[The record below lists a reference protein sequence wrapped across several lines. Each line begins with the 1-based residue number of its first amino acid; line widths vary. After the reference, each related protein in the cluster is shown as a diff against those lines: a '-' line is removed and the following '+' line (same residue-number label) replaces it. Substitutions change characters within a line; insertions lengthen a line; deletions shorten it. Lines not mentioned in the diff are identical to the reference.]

1 MTRGNEDNGDG
12 RAPRF
17 AAFISY
23 SHADAEAATK
33 LQRQLERYKLP
44 KNVVVSGPDKERR
57 LGAVFRDRDDLAA
70 APSLSDAIN
79 DALKVSGA
87 LIIICSPDAKKS
99 RWVNEE
105 IALFRKLHPERPILA
120 ALVRGLPEEAFPDAL
135 TAGGVEPLAADLREE
150 GDGWQLGF
158 LKVVAGIAGVP
169 LDALVQRD
177 AQRRIRR
184 VTAITLA
191 AIAAML
197 VMGVMTAYAISA
209 RNEAARQRASAE
221 GLVEYMLTDLRTKLK
236 GVGRLDVMDDV
247 NQRAMEHYSRQGD
260 LASLSADSLDRRAR
274 ILHAMGED
282 DDRSGNLSAALEKFR
297 EAHRATAELLRQE
310 PDNPDRIF
318 AHAQSEYWVGQAAW
332 RIRDRA
338 TTEHHWQ
345 GYVDEAKKLLERD
358 PDKARANLEMGYAL
372 GNLCDLYLHDN
383 FDIAKAI
390 DHCRRSI
397 AFEKKALQY
406 APDRTEISIAL
417 ANRYGWL
424 ADALLANKSYAEA
437 RKARLSEQAII
448 DGLVAKDPRNFEL
461 RFRQSWPLLGMASI
475 ALDSGNAQLAAAE
488 SARVIAAIK
497 PLTIEEPRNSEVKR
511 ALARGHY
518 SRAKAFAAIDKAKA
532 RVELNETRRLIS
544 EMEKSQNQQQ
554 ALAGFREAIAE
565 LAQELKGS

>member
-1 MTRGNEDNGDG
+1 
-12 RAPRF
+12 
-17 AAFISY
+17 
-23 SHADAEAATK
+23 
-33 LQRQLERYKLP
+33 
-44 KNVVVSGPDKERR
+44 
-57 LGAVFRDRDDLAA
+57 
-70 APSLSDAIN
+70 
-79 DALKVSGA
+79 
-87 LIIICSPDAKKS
+87 
-99 RWVNEE
+99 
-105 IALFRKLHPERPILA
+105 
-120 ALVRGLPEEAFPDAL
+120 
-135 TAGGVEPLAADLREE
+135 
-150 GDGWQLGF
+150 
-158 LKVVAGIAGVP
+158 
-169 LDALVQRD
+169 
-177 AQRRIRR
+177 
-184 VTAITLA
+184 
-191 AIAAML
+191 
-197 VMGVMTAYAISA
+197 
-209 RNEAARQRASAE
+209 
-221 GLVEYMLTDLRTKLK
+221 MLTDLRTKLK

-332 RIRDRA
+332 RIRDRE
-338 TTEHHWQ
+338 TTERHWQ
-345 GYVDEAKKLLERD
+345 GYVAEARKLLERD

-475 ALDSGNAQLAAAE
+475 ALDSGNAQLAAVE

-518 SRAKAFAAIDKAKA
+518 SRAKAFAAFDKPKA
-532 RVELNETRRLIS
+532 RLELENTRRLIM

-554 ALAGFREAIAE
+554 ALSGFWDAIAE
-565 LAQELKGS
+565 LEQKLQGK